1 MEVLWTIGQLL
12 LEEGWHN
19 DIQNYRDVFEKENS
33 KLLIVMPSLWKQDD
47 LPILFQQ
54 IKDERIEDNENGIH
68 RGGGVPKRVF
78 L

>member
-68 RGGGVPKRVF
+68 RGGGVPKR
-78 L
+78 